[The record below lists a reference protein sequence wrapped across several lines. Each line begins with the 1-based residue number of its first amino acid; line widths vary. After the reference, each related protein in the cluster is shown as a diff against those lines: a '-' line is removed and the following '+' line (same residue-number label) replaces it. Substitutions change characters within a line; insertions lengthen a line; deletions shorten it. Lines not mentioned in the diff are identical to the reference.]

1 MPNLTVT
8 TKESITMQGKQMG
21 SARTM
26 TFPNIVDVYTRVF
39 SFKQQ
44 VATSLYTTHNDTVS
58 AGVFDDGSVKYA
70 RITSLGKE
78 PIVIEIVG
86 EGTLVSCVEIQQG
99 QSHYLYSHTLSTFA
113 EGDAL
118 ETADYTS
125 LVDIDQVRA
134 YCPRGAG
141 RVEVF
146 VASIE
151 ASK

>member
-1 MPNLTVT
+1 MPNLIVT

-44 VATSLYTTHNDTVS
+44 VATSLYTTHNDTIS
-58 AGVFDDGSVKYA
+58 AGIFDDGSVKYA

-99 QSHYLYSHTLSTFA
+99 QSYYLYSHTLSTFA

-125 LVDIDQVRA
+125 LVDIDQVKA

-146 VASIE
+146 IASTE
-151 ASK
+151 ATK

>member
-1 MPNLTVT
+1 MAQLTVT
-8 TKESITMQGKQMG
+8 NRENIVINGRQQG

-26 TFPNIVDVYTRVF
+26 TFNNIVDVFTRIF
-39 SFKQQ
+39 SFKQGTLT
-44 VATSLYTTHNDTVS
+44 ALYTTHDDTVS
-58 AGVFDDGSVKYA
+58 SGVFDDGSIKYA

-78 PIVIEIVG
+78 PIVIEIIG

-125 LVDIDQVRA
+125 LVDIDQVKA
-134 YCPRGAG
+134 FCPRGAG

-146 VASIE
+146 IASTE
-151 ASK
+151 ATK

>member
-8 TKESITMQGKQMG
+8 TKENITIQGKQMG
-21 SARTM
+21 STRTM
-26 TFPNIVDVYTRVF
+26 IFQNIVDVFTRVF

-44 VATSLYTTHNDTVS
+44 TVTSLYSTHNDTVS

-78 PIVIEIVG
+78 PIVIEVIG

-113 EGDAL
+113 EGDSL

>member
-8 TKESITMQGKQMG
+8 TKENILIQGKQMG
-21 SARTM
+21 STRTM
-26 TFPNIVDVYTRVF
+26 NFANIIDVFTRVF

-44 VATSLYTTHNDTVS
+44 TPTTLYSTHNDTVS

-70 RITSLGKE
+70 RITSLGNE
-78 PIVIEIVG
+78 PIVIEIIG
-86 EGTLVSCVEIQQG
+86 EGNLVSCVEIQRG
-99 QSHYLYSHTLSTFA
+99 QSYYLYSHTLSTFA

-125 LVDIDQVRA
+125 LVDIDEVRA
-134 YCPRGAG
+134 FCPRGAG

-146 VASIE
+146 VASTE

>member
-44 VATSLYTTHNDTVS
+44 VATSLYTTHADTVS

-78 PIVIEIVG
+78 PLVIEIVA
-86 EGTLVSCVEIQQG
+86 EGPLVSCVELQQG
-99 QSHYLYSHTLSTFA
+99 QSYYLYSHTLSSFA

-118 ETADYTS
+118 ETADYTA
-125 LVDIDQVRA
+125 LKDIIQVKA

-146 VASIE
+146 IASTE
-151 ASK
+151 ATK